1 MDVHLYRVEL
11 ALPPGAVRQLE
22 TLLSPD
28 ELARADRFAHARL
41 RRRFVAGRGQL
52 RLLLARY
59 LHAVPEEIVFAYS
72 PSGKPTLGTAP
83 SGPPPLEFNVAHSE
97 DLALMAFTRGRRLG
111 VDVERVREMPDL
123 EEMARRFFAPS
134 ELAALLA
141 LPAAQQTAAFFR
153 IWTRKEAFLKATGE
167 GLSRP
172 LDSFSVAPA
181 VDAPRLLELRDA
193 AEGPAHWQLVHLDP
207 AQDFCGALAVE
218 GAGWALAQFSFF
230 P

>member
-1 MDVHLYRVEL
+1 MGAILTYTWRQVYYIMLTFSSGDCNLWLHGRESCRICDEVEMDVHLYRVEL

-83 SGPPPLEFNVAHSE
+83 AGPPPLEFNVDH
-97 DLALMAFTRGRRLG
+97 
-111 VDVERVREMPDL
+111 
-123 EEMARRFFAPS
+123 
-134 ELAALLA
+134 
-141 LPAAQQTAAFFR
+141 
-153 IWTRKEAFLKATGE
+153 
-167 GLSRP
+167 
-172 LDSFSVAPA
+172 
-181 VDAPRLLELRDA
+181 
-193 AEGPAHWQLVHLDP
+193 
-207 AQDFCGALAVE
+207 
-218 GAGWALAQFSFF
+218 
-230 P
+230 